1 MFLDY
6 TSIIVDWL
14 LQVGTEFLLVVDLAR
29 LSHLTAKDFFFGCL
43 MKDKAGRPHDLST

>member
-29 LSHLTAKDFFFGCL
+29 LSHLTAKDFFL
-43 MKDKAGRPHDLST
+43 AA